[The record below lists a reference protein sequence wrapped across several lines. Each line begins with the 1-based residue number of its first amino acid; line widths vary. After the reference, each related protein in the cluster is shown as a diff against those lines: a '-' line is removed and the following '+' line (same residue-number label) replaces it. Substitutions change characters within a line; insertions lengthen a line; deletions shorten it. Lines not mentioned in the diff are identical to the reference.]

1 MVRAMAQITVNKT
14 RVYIT
19 THGVTTTRDMP
30 DEAVTQFIKD
40 HRREYELKNHCLC
53 PATFRREKLIKRRV

>member
-1 MVRAMAQITVNKT
+1 MVRAMAQTTVNKT
-14 RVYIT
+14 RVHVT
-19 THGVTTTRDMP
+19 TQGVTTTHDMP

-40 HRREYELKNHCLC
+40 HRREYELKNEHLC